1 MTANL
6 QGIVQRLG
14 VKTSSILDWELG
26 NSKGVVR
33 GRAFVR
39 ADRVYSA
46 GLEQV
51 AVHVRRWDVEA
62 LRKHVS
68 DKNFA

>member
-1 MTANL
+1 
-6 QGIVQRLG
+6 
-14 VKTSSILDWELG
+14 
-26 NSKGVVR
+26 VVR
-33 GRAFVR
+33 GRAFLR